1 MTKSLFMQF
10 ILYFYY
16 NGNMEAKITNSM
28 IQEADAVKALAALAQ
43 AQRLRVF
50 RALVQAGRA
59 GLTPGVMAAMLDVP
73 ASSLSFHL
81 KELSHAGLAQVEQQG
96 RSLIYR
102 ADFSRM
108 NGLLAFLTQN
118 CCAAD
123 PEGGCC

>member
-1 MTKSLFMQF
+1 MP
-10 ILYFYY
+10 
-16 NGNMEAKITNSM
+16 EAG
-28 IQEADAVKALAALAQ
+28 ALKALAALAQ

-50 RALVQAGRA
+50 RALVQAGAA
-59 GLTPGVMAAMLDVP
+59 GLTPGVLATMLDMP

-81 KELSHAGLAQVEQQG
+81 KELNHAQLAQTEQQG

-108 NGLLAFLTQN
+108 TALLAYLTEN

-123 PEGGCC
+123 PAGGCC

>member
-1 MTKSLFMQF
+1 MESNLAHHPLPSL
-10 ILYFYY
+10 LS
-16 NGNMEAKITNSM
+16 E
-28 IQEADAVKALAALAQ
+28 DAALQALAALAQ

-50 RALVQAGRA
+50 RALVQAGRS
-59 GLTPGVMAAMLDVP
+59 GLTPGVLAAMLDVP

-81 KELSHAGLAQVEQQG
+81 KELLHAGLAQVEQQG
-96 RSLIYR
+96 RSLTYR

>member
-1 MTKSLFMQF
+1 M
-10 ILYFYY
+10 IPYFRY
-16 NGNMEAKITNSM
+16 NRNMESNLTQHSVPSLLS
-28 IQEADAVKALAALAQ
+28 EDAALQALAALAQ

-50 RALVQAGRA
+50 RALVQAGRS
-59 GLTPGVMAAMLDVP
+59 GLTPGVLAAMLDVP

-81 KELSHAGLAQVEQQG
+81 KELSHAGLAKVEQQG
-96 RSLIYR
+96 RSLTYR